1 MGELVV
7 QQNKVPSTSRTFS
20 KVRLVLGPDQ
30 LFALD
35 LTSTLRGHDRQI
47 TAKSGRSAAQ
57 YRGLSP
63 IFCPRFFRCLAKRR
77 SRT

>member
-20 KVRLVLGPDQ
+20 KVRLIPATGSLGPDQ

-47 TAKSGRSAAQ
+47 TANTGRSTGSA
-57 YRGLSP
+57 LSVNDGG
-63 IFCPRFFRCLAKRR
+63 C
-77 SRT
+77 SS

>member
-20 KVRLVLGPDQ
+20 KFRLIPATGSLGPDQ

-35 LTSTLRGHDRQI
+35 LRPARFVAMT
-47 TAKSGRSAAQ
+47 GR
-57 YRGLSP
+57 
-63 IFCPRFFRCLAKRR
+63 
-77 SRT
+77 